1 MRKRRS
7 LWVWHLPLALFALF
21 MLVPLWWMVVAA
33 FDPMRALL
41 GGHLALWPVQW
52 NLSNFAAAWKS
63 QPFGRYYVNSI
74 VTTIAIVT
82 LQIAT
87 STLAAY
93 ALVFLP
99 FRGKRA
105 VWALV
110 LLAMMIPIQ
119 AIFIP
124 DYLIL
129 SQLNWINTYQALILP
144 FAASAFGI
152 FWLHQAF
159 RNVPRALVE
168 AMVIDG
174 ASPWSVLWHLV
185 LPNTRSAIMTLA
197 VLNTVFHYGYLFW
210 PLLVTNTAAYRVLP
224 LGLSYFVAQQSGFMQ
239 WNLMMAAVLMTV
251 APMMALFGLAQRYL
265 RAGVMHYG
273 LRG

>member
-1 MRKRRS
+1 MNAPRK
-7 LWVWHLPLALFALF
+7 LWLWHVPLILLSAI
-21 MLVPLWWMVVAA
+21 MLLPLWWMVVAA
-33 FDPMRALL
+33 FDPMHALI
-41 GGHLALWPVQW
+41 GGHLTLWPVTW
-52 NLSNFAAAWKS
+52 NLKNFVAAWRS

-74 VTTIAIVT
+74 ATTIGIVT
-82 LQIAT
+82 LQILT
-87 STLAAY
+87 SSLAAY
-93 ALVFLP
+93 ALAFLT
-99 FRGKRA
+99 FRGKRII
-105 VWALV
+105 WGMT
-110 LLAMMIPIQ
+110 LLAMMIPVQ

-168 AMVIDG
+168 AMMMDG
-174 ASPWSVLWHLV
+174 ASPLTILWQLI
-185 LPNTRSAIMTLA
+185 LPNTRPAVITLA

-251 APMMALFGLAQRYL
+251 LPMMVLFALAQRYL

-273 LRG
+273 IRG